1 MRMKM
6 SLAIAFLLSMP
17 VYAAD
22 GDTNAALDK
31 QMFDVLKELNNRGA
45 DLNNANDP
53 VGCYRTYQGGL
64 VVVRMMMAHRP
75 TAQKVIDDGLTA
87 ADRRPLPERAFA
99 LHTTITELRA
109 VLKPA
114 MAPVKPTMPGTPPV
128 NNDPPKQTAAPL
140 TNPVPAS
147 FPGPVMPAPV
157 LTATLWDR
165 LGGEAKVQT
174 VVDEWLTLSLADTK
188 VDLTKGGTQKL
199 DGEAFVKCRQR
210 LVGYVSTLSDGTVP
224 YVGKSMTDAHA
235 GIPTQGE
242 AFTAFLGHLKTALTK
257 NGTATADV
265 DMLVK
270 KVEETK

>member
-1 MRMKM
+1 MRVKK
-6 SLAIAFLLSMP
+6 SLAIVFLLSMP

-22 GDTNAALDK
+22 GDANAALDK
-31 QMFDVLKELNNRGA
+31 QLFDVLKELNNRGA
-45 DLNNANDP
+45 DLNNAKDP

-64 VVVRMMMAHRP
+64 LVAKMMMAHRP
-75 TAQKVIDDGLTA
+75 AAQKVIDDGLQA
-87 ADRRPLPERAFA
+87 AERKPLPERAFA

-114 MAPVKPTMPGTPPV
+114 MTPIKPSVPGTPPA
-128 NNDPPKQTAAPL
+128 NAEQPKLTAAPL
-140 TNPVPAS
+140 TNPLPAS
-147 FPGPVMPAPV
+147 FPGPAMPAPI

-174 VVDEWLTLSLADTK
+174 VVDQWLTLSLADAK

-199 DGEAFVKCRQR
+199 EGEAIVKCRQR
-210 LVGYVSTLSDGTVP
+210 LVGYVSTLTEGTVP

-242 AFTAFLGHLKTALTK
+242 AFTAFVAHLKTALTK
-257 NGTATADV
+257 NGAATADV
-265 DMLVK
+265 DALVK